1 MVKKNLFARKNK
13 YGASKVTVGNET
25 FDSHHEYERWCQL
38 KLLVRAGKIH
48 DLHRQV
54 RFELIPTQYERYER
68 YSQKTGKRLADGQRC
83 LEQSCTYV
91 ADFVYW
97 EGDKMIVEDAKS
109 EATRTDAYVIKRKL
123 MLERHGIRIREV

>member
-1 MVKKNLFARKNK
+1 MRPSRWGRNK
-13 YGASKVTVGNET
+13 YGAKKVTVGTET

-54 RFELIPTQYERYER
+54 KFELIPTQYEAVER
-68 YSQKTGKRLADGQRC
+68 YGKTGKRLKDGQKC
-83 LEQSCTYV
+83 LELSCDYI

-109 EATRTDAYVIKRKL
+109 DATKTDAYVIKRKL

>member
-1 MVKKNLFARKNK
+1 MVKKSLFGRNK
-13 YGASKVTVGNET
+13 YHAKKVTVGNET

-38 KLLVRAGKIH
+38 KLLQRAGKIH

-54 RFELIPTQYERYER
+54 KFELIPDQYVAVERY
-68 YSQKTGKRLADGQRC
+68 GKNGQRLKDGQKC
-83 LEQSCTYV
+83 LEHACDYI

-109 EATRTDAYVIKRKL
+109 EATKTDAYIIKRKL
-123 MLERHGIRIREV
+123 MLERHGVRIREV